1 MSIFNVIPKLNFSKY
16 KAAGKPAI
24 VRWISHALADFINT
38 RFTSETAMN
47 IDTVT
52 EATADAGVT
61 IEDVT
66 FKDGAIVSSLAAVS
80 GFPLWNGI
88 DPSDWIL
95 FIDDFITPAIDDIA
109 NGSMGYEVVT
119 DAIGTTGIEDGL
131 GGWAEINATNTD
143 NNETYLASATESF
156 LFDVDKKFVFKCRIK
171 LTEANV
177 NDAGWIIGVS
187 DTVGADFL
195 QDADTGPADSYD
207 GAVFFK
213 VDGTMKIQFE
223 TSNAAAQVTNATL
236 ADFASATVYN
246 LAFVYD
252 YNDGVTALVTPYVN
266 GVAGDAH
273 SLTITGLEEMH
284 FVMGVKAGD
293 TNAESLMVDYVAIA
307 QERR

>member
-88 DPSDWIL
+88 DPSDWLL

-109 NGSMGYEVVT
+109 NGSTGYAVAT
-119 DAIGTTGIEDGL
+119 DGIGTTGAEDGL
-131 GGWAEINATNTD
+131 GGWLEVNATNT
-143 NNETYLASATESF
+143 NNNATTVSSVNEAF

-171 LTEANV
+171 LTETNV
-177 NDAGWIIGVS
+177 NDANWAIGVS
-187 DTVGADFL
+187 DVATTGLLTADGG
-195 QDADTGPADSYD
+195 GPAANYD
-207 GAVFFK
+207 GALFFK
-213 VDGTMKIQFE
+213 VDGTMNIQFE
-223 TSNAAAQVTNATL
+223 TSNDDTPVTTAALSTFV
-236 ADFASATVYN
+236 SGTVYN

-266 GVAGDAH
+266 GVAGTAH
-273 SLTITGLEEMH
+273 SLTIAGLQEMH
-284 FVMGVKAGD
+284 LVMCVQAGD
-293 TNAESLMVDYVAIA
+293 ANAESLMVDYVAIA